1 MKQYK
6 DFVIDRN
13 PALSSMWEIKN
24 ENGGNI
30 SNDLKGLWSSL
41 AIAQSNIDAY
51 LIRKEQKAEAKK
63 EERKKKTDAKT
74 KSPDKT
80 VQQVSDGETPDGV
93 LPE

>member
-1 MKQYK
+1 MNQYK
-6 DFVIDRN
+6 DFVIDRS
-13 PALSSMWEIKN
+13 PTLPSMWEIKN

-74 KSPDKT
+74 KASS
-80 VQQVSDGETPDGV
+80 QSSE
-93 LPE
+93 LPEGESVGSKSG

>member
-51 LIRKEQKAEAKK
+51 LIRKEQKAETKK
-63 EERKKKTDAKT
+63 EERKKKHAPSKT
-74 KSPDKT
+74 SS
-80 VQQVSDGETPDGV
+80 QSDL
-93 LPE
+93 LPEGESVGSKSG

>member
-1 MKQYK
+1 MTQYK
-6 DFVIDRN
+6 DFVIDRS
-13 PALSSMWEIKN
+13 PTLPSMWEIKN

-63 EERKKKTDAKT
+63 EERKKKHAPSKT
-74 KSPDKT
+74 SSQSSELSEGESVGSKS
-80 VQQVSDGETPDGV
+80 G
-93 LPE
+93 

>member
-1 MKQYK
+1 MNQYK
-6 DFVIDRN
+6 DFVIDRS
-13 PALSSMWEIKN
+13 PTLPSMWEIKN

-63 EERKKKTDAKT
+63 EERKVKNAKAKASSEGDIVSEGESVGS
-74 KSPDKT
+74 KS
-80 VQQVSDGETPDGV
+80 G
-93 LPE
+93 